1 MPLICS
7 PWLYVIVF
15 VAVTVDGFFPIVP
28 SETVVISLG
37 ALSAT
42 GSPHLLALLAVVVAG
57 GIAGDRVS
65 CVLGRKASSRLS
77 EGKRPGSR
85 PSQGNRPGTR
95 PSKDRPGTRPGGE
108 PGGGPGGEPGGKPSR
123 EPGGEPSRDKPT
135 SWRIGEEKLAAARKR
150 AEGALRR
157 HGAVTIL
164 VGRFLPYGRTATGM
178 MSGSARMPMG
188 RFSLYS
194 TLASVGWAIYVI
206 GLGRLG
212 GMAFSDSPL
221 LGTAFGLM
229 IGMSLAAV
237 CALTEKRWTAARQR
251 RRLVTVKRPVPAAT
265 R

>member
-1 MPLICS
+1 MAPFNRFSGTRTVEDRRNGEDNVRMMDHLMPLICS

-15 VAVTVDGFFPIVP
+15 VAVTVDGFFPVVP

-42 GSPHLLALLAVVVAG
+42 GSPHLPALLAVVVG
-57 GIAGDRVS
+57 GGVAGDRV
-65 CVLGRKASSRLS
+65 CWALGRKA
-77 EGKRPGSR
+77 
-85 PSQGNRPGTR
+85 
-95 PSKDRPGTRPGGE
+95 GG
-108 PGGGPGGEPGGKPSR
+108 
-123 EPGGEPSRDKPT
+123 
-135 SWRIGEEKLAAARKR
+135 RIADGKLAIARNR

-157 HGAVTIL
+157 YGAVTIL

-178 MSGSARMPMG
+178 VSGSARMPTG

-194 TLASVGWAIYVI
+194 VLASVGWAIYVV

-212 GMAFSDSPL
+212 GLAFSGNPL
-221 LGTAFGLM
+221 LGTACGLI

-237 CALTEKRWTAARQR
+237 CALTERRWTAARRR
-251 RRLVTVKRPVPAAT
+251 RRLPGVGAVPQPAPAGS

>member
-1 MPLICS
+1 MPLVCS

-42 GSPHLLALLAVVVAG
+42 GSPHLLALVLTVVAG

-65 CVLGRKASSRLS
+65 CVLGRKA
-77 EGKRPGSR
+77 
-85 PSQGNRPGTR
+85 GNRF
-95 PSKDRPGTRPGGE
+95 
-108 PGGGPGGEPGGKPSR
+108 GGG
-123 EPGGEPSRDKPT
+123 
-135 SWRIGEEKLAAARKR
+135 KLAVARQR
-150 AEGALRR
+150 AERALRR
-157 HGAVTIL
+157 YGAVTIL

-178 MSGSARMPMG
+178 MSGSARMPLG

-194 TLASVGWAIYVI
+194 ALASAGWAVYVI

-212 GMAFSDSPL
+212 GVAFSDAPL
-221 LGTAFGLM
+221 LGAAVGLA
-229 IGMSLAAV
+229 IGMCLAGV
-237 CALTEKRWTAARQR
+237 CALVERRWTAARR
-251 RRLVTVKRPVPAAT
+251 RRIRPPASRPVPVGS

>member
-1 MPLICS
+1 MAPFSGFSGTRTVKDRPNGEDDDRMMDHLTPLICS

-42 GSPHLLALLAVVVAG
+42 GSPHLLALVAVVVAG
-57 GIAGDRVS
+57 GVAGDRVS
-65 CVLGRKASSRLS
+65 CVIGRKA
-77 EGKRPGSR
+77 
-85 PSQGNRPGTR
+85 GTR
-95 PSKDRPGTRPGGE
+95 MSKG
-108 PGGGPGGEPGGKPSR
+108 
-123 EPGGEPSRDKPT
+123 
-135 SWRIGEEKLAAARKR
+135 KLAAARQR
-150 AEGALRR
+150 AERALRR
-157 HGAVTIL
+157 YGAVTIL

-178 MSGSARMPMG
+178 MSGSVRMPVG

-194 TLASVGWAIYVI
+194 TLASLGWAVYVI

-221 LGTAFGLM
+221 LGTAFGLL
-229 IGMSLAAV
+229 IGMSLAGV
-237 CALTEKRWTAARQR
+237 CALAERRWTAARR
-251 RRLVTVKRPVPAAT
+251 RRTPVPAGRPLPASL

>member
-1 MPLICS
+1 MMDHLMPLICS

-65 CVLGRKASSRLS
+65 CVLGRKASSRKASSRLS

-85 PSQGNRPGTR
+85 PSEGNRPGTR
-95 PSKDRPGTRPGGE
+95 PS
-108 PGGGPGGEPGGKPSR
+108 R
-123 EPGGEPSRDKPT
+123 EPSGEPSRDKPT

-157 HGAVTIL
+157 YGAVTIL

>member
-1 MPLICS
+1 MAPFSGFSGTRTVKDRHNGEDDVRMMDHLMPLICS

-42 GSPHLLALLAVVVAG
+42 GSPHLAALVAVVVAG
-57 GIAGDRVS
+57 GVVGDRVS
-65 CVLGRKASSRLS
+65 CVLGRKAGGRM
-77 EGKRPGSR
+77 GS
-85 PSQGNRPGTR
+85 G
-95 PSKDRPGTRPGGE
+95 
-108 PGGGPGGEPGGKPSR
+108 
-123 EPGGEPSRDKPT
+123 
-135 SWRIGEEKLAAARKR
+135 KLAAARVR
-150 AEGALRR
+150 AERALRR
-157 HGAVTIL
+157 YGAMTIL

-178 MSGSARMPMG
+178 MAGSVRMPLG

-194 TLASVGWAIYVI
+194 TLASLGWAVYVI

-237 CALTEKRWTAARQR
+237 CALAEKRWTAARR
-251 RRLVTVKRPVPAAT
+251 RRLAVAVQQPVPVT
-265 R
+265 SR

>member
-1 MPLICS
+1 VAPFSGFSETRTVEDRPNGEDDERMMDHLMPLICS

-42 GSPHLLALLAVVVAG
+42 GSPHLLALVAVVVAG
-57 GIAGDRVS
+57 GIVGDRVS
-65 CVLGRKASSRLS
+65 CLLGRKASSRMAS
-77 EGKRPGSR
+77 G
-85 PSQGNRPGTR
+85 
-95 PSKDRPGTRPGGE
+95 
-108 PGGGPGGEPGGKPSR
+108 
-123 EPGGEPSRDKPT
+123 
-135 SWRIGEEKLAAARKR
+135 KLAAARQR
-150 AEGALRR
+150 AERALQRY
-157 HGAVTIL
+157 GAVTIL

-178 MSGSARMPMG
+178 MSGSVRMPLG

-194 TLASVGWAIYVI
+194 TLASLGWAVYVI

-229 IGMSLAAV
+229 IGMSLAGV
-237 CALTEKRWTAARQR
+237 CALTEKRWTAARR
-251 RRLVTVKRPVPAAT
+251 RRVPIAAERPVPAGS

>member
-1 MPLICS
+1 MMDHLMPLICS

-15 VAVTVDGFFPIVP
+15 LAVAVDGFFPIVP

-42 GSPHLLALLAVVVAG
+42 GSPHLLALVLTVVAG
-57 GIAGDRVS
+57 GVVGDRVS
-65 CVLGRKASSRLS
+65 CVLGRKA
-77 EGKRPGSR
+77 
-85 PSQGNRPGTR
+85 GNRLG
-95 PSKDRPGTRPGGE
+95 SG
-108 PGGGPGGEPGGKPSR
+108 
-123 EPGGEPSRDKPT
+123 
-135 SWRIGEEKLAAARKR
+135 KLAAARQR
-150 AEGALRR
+150 AERALRR
-157 HGAVTIL
+157 YGAVTIL

-178 MSGSARMPMG
+178 MSGSAGMPVG

-194 TLASVGWAIYVI
+194 ALASVGWAVYVI

-221 LGTAFGLM
+221 LGTAVGLA

-237 CALTEKRWTAARQR
+237 CAIVEKRWSAARR
-251 RRLVTVKRPVPAAT
+251 RRVPSRAGRPVPVGS